1 MRKIKVLLVDDHAM
15 VRDAIARAL
24 GAEGDILV
32 VAQASDGRAG
42 VAAAARLRP
51 DVATLDVAMPSLNGL
66 DAARR
71 IRAVAPE
78 TRILMLTAH
87 EEDVFLDRALEN
99 GVDGYVSKRSAVD
112 SLAQAIRDVAAG
124 RRAFSPRMAARM
136 AQHESP
142 HGRTA
147 RRKGV
152 AGLSTRE
159 IEVLQLVAEGHPN
172 KEVATRLAIS
182 IKTVEKHR
190 QKLMDKLQLHETAG
204 LTRYAIAS
212 GLIEV
217 PGPFPRRPALGAR
230 APRSRPSKK
239 GA

>member
-1 MRKIKVLLVDDHAM
+1 MKKIRVLLVDDHAM
-15 VRDAIARAL
+15 VREAIARAL
-24 GAEGDILV
+24 GAEDDIHV
-32 VAQASDGRAG
+32 VAQAPDGRAG

-71 IRAVAPE
+71 IRSVAPD

-99 GVDGYVSKRSAVD
+99 GVDGYVSKRSPVD

-124 RRAFSPRMAARM
+124 RRAFSPKMAARI
-136 AQHESP
+136 AEKGSP
-142 HGRTA
+142 RGRTA
-147 RRKGV
+147 GRKSI
-152 AGLSTRE
+152 ARLSTRE

-172 KEVATRLAIS
+172 KEVATRLGIS

-204 LTRYAIAS
+204 LTRYAVAS

-217 PGPFPRRPALGAR
+217 PGPFPRRPVLGAR
-230 APRSRPSKK
+230 AAKGRRPEENP
-239 GA
+239 